1 MQRRLLDSKCWRT
14 CLALLGLVMMFAFE
28 SLAADDF
35 GVTIVPRGS
44 TGTTTTPK
52 PVPQPTATSRNSG
65 SLVIIPEN
73 APQGDSSNSFRVNS
87 HSGWHRARPIEPQS
101 QPQRPPH
108 PHRQPQPKST
118 AVTAPTAKPHS
129 VHQPVFSQPSRTETT
144 YVRPVA
150 GSETD
155 LPRRPPP
162 ELAPPP
168 RALAPRNP
176 TPLPRG
182 PQPPPQGPGAFRP
195 LPTAPPNVDAPEPDL
210 DQPQRIPVKTALPST
225 GQLQVDIK
233 NDRITLTAN
242 EAPLDVVLSMIAR
255 QHGLSIVG
263 SGTAGRLVTVGLS
276 DAPLEDALTAILG
289 VNGFSWTKRGNILM
303 VAPLTKESVV
313 PAAVQG
319 REVRVFSLSYAS
331 ASDID
336 SVVQGLLSP
345 IGRSVAV
352 ESDSKDKR
360 RTREQ
365 VIVED
370 MPDSIERIARYVAQ
384 ADQPPRQVLIEAQVL
399 KVELTKECR
408 HGVNFEQLANLAN
421 ADITLKSAGFA
432 NAAAS
437 PALLLGIDGTEM
449 DALIEAITLTTD
461 AKTLARPKVLAV
473 NGQEA
478 RVQIGAQLGYFVTTT
493 TQTSTLQN
501 VEFLDVGLV
510 LNVTPII
517 GDDGQ
522 VLMTVKPEVSS
533 GTVNPATG
541 LPEEETTEVE
551 TTVLL
556 GDGQGMIIGG
566 LIQEQDIDTQSKIP
580 LLGDLWAVGKLFQ
593 RTNVTRERSEIIIA
607 LTPRVVPYDGCNQ
620 VREQLNLMRVN
631 TPLLEG
637 PLKPVDRRAFEAE
650 LPDAID
656 NPRYCDPSRVPDFF
670 TNCPGEKPLTPNY
683 YFPTRDERQ
692 PVMPRPLPSFP
703 ANSTATEFP
712 SNP

>member
-1 MQRRLLDSKCWRT
+1 MQT
-14 CLALLGLVMMFAFE
+14 G
-28 SLAADDF
+28 DD
-35 GVTIVPRGS
+35 
-44 TGTTTTPK
+44 
-52 PVPQPTATSRNSG
+52 
-65 SLVIIPEN
+65 
-73 APQGDSSNSFRVNS
+73 SFRVDS
-87 HSGWHRARPIEPQS
+87 KTGWHRSRPVN
-101 QPQRPPH
+101 
-108 PHRQPQPKST
+108 PQP
-118 AVTAPTAKPHS
+118 VNP
-129 VHQPVFSQPSRTETT
+129 QPVTNSTPVQPAAKLPTERKQPTWSELPRSTDT

-150 GSETD
+150 ANGND
-155 LPRRPPP
+155 LPPPRPRA

-168 RALAPRNP
+168 LPLGPRQQMPRHHAIPRPPLRADIPPR
-176 TPLPRG
+176 
-182 PQPPPQGPGAFRP
+182 RP
-195 LPTAPPNVDAPEPDL
+195 AEEPVVDAPPPLEI
-210 DQPQRIPVKTALPST
+210 DQPRRIPIEMQSPST
-225 GQLQVDIK
+225 GQLQVDIQ

-263 SGTAGRLVTVGLS
+263 SGTAGRTVTVGLS

-289 VNGFSWTKRGNILM
+289 VNGFTWTKRGNILM
-303 VAPLTKESVV
+303 VAPLSKESVV

-336 SVVQGLLSP
+336 RVVQGLLSP

-370 MPDSIERIARYVAQ
+370 LPDSIARIERYVSQ

-399 KVELTKECR
+399 KVDLKNECR
-408 HGVNFEQLANLAN
+408 HGVDFEQLVNVAN

-432 NAAAS
+432 NPSAS
-437 PALLLGIDGTEM
+437 PALLLGINGTEM
-449 DALIEAITLTTD
+449 DALIELIQLTTD

-478 RVQIGAQLGYFVTTT
+478 RVQIGEQLGYFITTT

-501 VEFLDVGLV
+501 VEFLDVGIV

-566 LIQEQDIDTQSKIP
+566 LIQEQDVDTQSKIP

-593 RTNVTRERSEIIIA
+593 KTTVTRERSEIIVA
-607 LTPRVVPYDGCNQ
+607 LTPRILPYDGCNQ
-620 VREQLNLMRVN
+620 VREKMNLMRVH

-656 NPRYCDPSRVPDFF
+656 NPRYCDPRRTPDVL
-670 TNCPGEKPLTPNY
+670 TNHPGEKPLTPNH
-683 YFPTRDERQ
+683 YFPTKDERQ
-692 PVMPRPLPSFP
+692 PVLPRPLPSFP
-703 ANSTATEFP
+703 ANSMP
-712 SNP
+712 SEGLIGP

>member
-1 MQRRLLDSKCWRT
+1 MQWRT
-14 CLALLGLVMMFAFE
+14 RNSKHWRTGLPLLGLVMLFAFE

-35 GVTIVPRGS
+35 GVTIVPRESAG
-44 TGTTTTPK
+44 TTPK
-52 PVPQPTATSRNSG
+52 PTVVPQPTAPTRNSG
-65 SLVIIPEN
+65 SLVIIPGN
-73 APQGDSSNSFRVNS
+73 PPNGSPDHFRVDSN
-87 HSGWHRARPIEPQS
+87 SGWHRARPTETQPKPQL
-101 QPQRPPH
+101 
-108 PHRQPQPKST
+108 QPQPQPNPV
-118 AVTAPTAKPHS
+118 AVRVPISKPRPS
-129 VHQPVFSQPSRTETT
+129 QQPVTSKPLPAEPT

-150 GSETD
+150 GDEAD
-155 LPRRPPP
+155 LPRRPRP

-168 RALAPRNP
+168 RALPPRHP
-176 TPLPRG
+176 APLPHG
-182 PQPPPQGPGAFRP
+182 PLRPGPGMRRP
-195 LPTAPPNVDAPEPDL
+195 LPADPPSVDVPAPDY
-210 DQPQRIPVKTALPST
+210 DQPQRIPVETAAPST

-289 VNGFSWTKRGNILM
+289 VNGFTWTKRGNILM

-313 PAAVQG
+313 PASVQG

-336 SVVQGLLSP
+336 RVVQGLLSP

-370 MPDSIERIARYVAQ
+370 MPDSIERIAQYVAQ

-399 KVELTKECR
+399 KVDLKKECR
-408 HGVNFEQLANLAN
+408 HGVNFEQLANIAN

-501 VEFLDVGLV
+501 VEFLDVGIV

-593 RTNVTRERSEIIIA
+593 KTNVTRERSEIIVA

-656 NPRYCDPSRVPDFF
+656 NPRYCDPSRAPDFF
-670 TNCPGEKPLTPNY
+670 TNCPGDKPLTPNY

-703 ANSTATEFP
+703 ANSTAVEFP

>member
-1 MQRRLLDSKCWRT
+1 M
-14 CLALLGLVMMFAFE
+14 
-28 SLAADDF
+28 
-35 GVTIVPRGS
+35 
-44 TGTTTTPK
+44 
-52 PVPQPTATSRNSG
+52 
-65 SLVIIPEN
+65 
-73 APQGDSSNSFRVNS
+73 
-87 HSGWHRARPIEPQS
+87 H
-101 QPQRPPH
+101 
-108 PHRQPQPKST
+108 
-118 AVTAPTAKPHS
+118 
-129 VHQPVFSQPSRTETT
+129 
-144 YVRPVA
+144 PVA
-150 GSETD
+150 GTEPVPETEYD
-155 LPRRPPP
+155 GRFPRPRP

-168 RALAPRNP
+168 QPIAPRRPMLPNRGRQNP
-176 TPLPRG
+176 PRG
-182 PQPPPQGPGAFRP
+182 PEMPRRLPPGPPTVNVPPPA
-195 LPTAPPNVDAPEPDL
+195 T
-210 DQPQRIPVKTALPST
+210 DQPRRIPVGTENTST

-233 NDRITLTAN
+233 GDRITLTAN

-276 DAPLEDALTAILG
+276 DAPLEDALTALLG
-289 VNGFSWTKRGNILM
+289 VNGFTWTKRGNILM

-319 REVRVFSLSYAS
+319 REVRVFALSYAS

-370 MPDSIERIARYVAQ
+370 MPDSIERIAKYVAQ
-384 ADQPPRQVLIEAQVL
+384 ADQPPKQVLIEAQVL
-399 KVELTKECR
+399 RVDLTKECR
-408 HGVNFEQLANLAN
+408 HGVDFEQLTNLAN

-437 PALLLGIDGTEM
+437 PALLLGINGTEM
-449 DALIEAITLTTD
+449 EALIEAITLTTD

-478 RVQIGAQLGYFVTTT
+478 RVQIGEQLGYFVTTT

-517 GDDGQ
+517 GEDGQ

-566 LIQEQDIDTQSKIP
+566 LIQEQDVDTQSKIP

-593 RTNVTRERSEIIIA
+593 RTNVTRQRSEIIVA

-631 TPLLEG
+631 TPLVEG

-656 NPRYCDPSRVPDFF
+656 NPRYCDPSRIPDFF
-670 TNCPGEKPLTPNY
+670 TNRPGEKPLTPNY

-692 PVMPRPLPSFP
+692 PVMPQPLPSFP
-703 ANSTATEFP
+703 ASESTGQIP
-712 SNP
+712 LNP